1 MGFWKNLFRRKKN
14 TILDDLDEAFETEI
28 PEIKH
33 SYFQMENKEQRN
45 KFITECLEQIAESSS
60 QVEQLSDEYHE
71 VTDYLADMEI
81 IEDLPQKDE
90 EEMLSCAK
98 RISIMK
104 EEEQKFRS
112 NPDRMLEE
120 EFQEMEYLSK
130 DLDQALAKMIEAEEY
145 REKIRHDL
153 RKIDNERSA
162 YQYRKSELT
171 ISQNNIK
178 GISMIVIIAMLVS
191 VIMLSILQF
200 ALHLDTLIGY
210 LIVAVA
216 GAVVLILVYIK
227 HEDNSG
233 ELDKINKTGNKL
245 IRLQN
250 RVKIRYV
257 NNTNL
262 LEYLYAKYR
271 VNSSRELKQKYN
283 RYLKEIEDRRKQAQS
298 SVELDSSEEQ
308 LHKILRKAKLKDADR
323 WVKQYDALLDERLFK
338 EIRHSLIIRRTKLRN
353 QIEYNQKLAQDAQDE
368 IKTAVGE
375 YPQYAEEILKEVN
388 RFEQKIRF

>member
-1 MGFWKNLFRRKKN
+1 MGFFAKLFRRKEK
-14 TILDDLDEAFETEI
+14 TILDELDEAFETEI

-33 SYFQMENKEQRN
+33 SYFRMENREQRS
-45 KFITECLEQIAESSS
+45 KFISECLDQIADASA
-60 QVEQLSDEYHE
+60 QVQQFTAEYHE

-81 IEDLPQKDE
+81 IEDLPQKSE
-90 EEMLSCAK
+90 EELISCVKKIAYL
-98 RISIMK
+98 K
-104 EEEQKFRS
+104 EEEIKYRS

-120 EFQEMEYLSK
+120 EYRQMEYLAGDCDS
-130 DLDQALAKMIEAEEY
+130 AIAKMSEAEEY

-153 RKIDNERSA
+153 KKIDNERNA
-162 YQYRKSELT
+162 YLYRKNELVSSE
-171 ISQNNIK
+171 NNIQ

-191 VIMLSILQF
+191 VIMLAILQF
-200 ALHLDTLIGY
+200 ALHLDTLLGY

-216 GAVVLILVYIK
+216 GAVVLILVYIR
-227 HEDNSG
+227 HEDNSR
-233 ELDKINKTGNKL
+233 EIDKINKTGNKL

-262 LEYLYAKYR
+262 LEYLYAKYH
-271 VNSSRELKQKYN
+271 VNSAKELKKKYN
-283 RYLKEIEDRRKQAQS
+283 RYLKEVDERKKQAQS
-298 SVELDSSEEQ
+298 GAELDSLEEQ
-308 LHKILRKAKLKDADR
+308 LHKILRRANLKEPDR
-323 WVKQYDALLDERLFK
+323 WIKQYDALCDERLFK

-368 IKTAVGE
+368 VQAAVVE
-375 YPQYAEEILKEVN
+375 YPQYAEEILNEVN